1 MELEIY
7 RQVLFAGFII
17 TIVLGA
23 VAYKT
28 NFCTMGA
35 VSDLVNMGDSGRMR
49 AWVLGMAVAV
59 LGVAILEYIGLADMS
74 LTASAETGRP
84 PYRSAVF
91 PWPRFLI
98 GGLLF
103 GIGMTIGSGCGNRTM
118 VRIGGGNLKSIAVL
132 LAMGIA
138 GYLMIFTN
146 FGYYVFLQWME
157 PAFIDLRSLGIAD
170 QSLGAAVSGP
180 LGLPG
185 GAASLA
191 IGLIVGVLMLIW
203 VLRSSD
209 FLQNRDNVLAGI
221 VLGLCV
227 AAAWYVTAGSM
238 GQSLIEEVAFLEGD
252 EQPYGVGAQSLTFV
266 QPAAILIR
274 YLETGFASRFMNF
287 ALVAGA
293 GVIVGAFLYA
303 LVSRRLRVE
312 WFQSLGDAGRHV
324 LGGLLMG
331 FGGVLSIGCTIGQAV
346 SGVSTLALGSFLT
359 FVSICL
365 GSALTMKVQYYKMVY
380 EDEANW
386 ASALVAGMAD
396 LRLVPQKWRR
406 HEAV

>member
-7 RQVLFAGFII
+7 RQVLLAGFII
-17 TIVLGA
+17 TVVLGA

-59 LGVAILEYIGLADMS
+59 LGVAALEYMGMADMS
-74 LTASAETGRP
+74 LTVSAETGRP
-84 PYRSAVF
+84 PYRSALF
-91 PWPRFLI
+91 PWPRFII

-103 GIGMTIGSGCGNRTM
+103 GVGMTIGSGCGNRTM
-118 VRIGGGNLKSIAVL
+118 VRIGGGNLKSVAVL

-157 PAFIDLRSLGIAD
+157 PAFINLRNLGIAD
-170 QSLGAAVSGP
+170 QSLGAVVSGP

-185 GAASLA
+185 AAVSLTA
-191 IGLIVGVLMLIW
+191 GLVVAALMLVW

-209 FLQNRDNVLAGI
+209 FLQNRDNLLAGV

-227 AAAWYVTAGSM
+227 VGAWYVTTGPM
-238 GQSLIEEVAFLEGD
+238 GQGLLEEVAFLEGE

-266 QPAAILIR
+266 QPAAVLIR
-274 YLETGFASRFMNF
+274 FLETGFASRFMSF

-293 GVIVGAFLYA
+293 GVIAGAFLYA
-303 LVSRRLRVE
+303 LVSRRLRLE
-312 WFQSLGDAGRHV
+312 WFQSLSDVARHV
-324 LGGLLMG
+324 IGGLLMG

-346 SGVSTLALGSFLT
+346 SGVSTLAMGSFLT

-365 GSALTMKVQYYKMVY
+365 GSALTMKAQYYKMVY
-380 EDEANW
+380 EDEASW
-386 ASALVAGMAD
+386 GGALLTGMAD
-396 LRLVPQKWRR
+396 LHLVPQKWRR
-406 HEAV
+406 YEAV

>member
-7 RQVLFAGFII
+7 RQVLLAGFII

-59 LGVAILEYIGLADMS
+59 LGVAVLEYIGLADMS
-74 LTASAETGRP
+74 LTTSAETGRP

-91 PWPRFLI
+91 PWPRFII
-98 GGLLF
+98 GGILF
-103 GIGMTIGSGCGNRTM
+103 GVGMTIGSGCGNRTM
-118 VRIGGGNLKSIAVL
+118 VRIGGGNLKSVAVL

-146 FGYYVFLQWME
+146 FGYYVFLQWMQ
-157 PAFIDLRSLGIAD
+157 PAFIDLRNLGIAD
-170 QSLGAAVSGP
+170 QSLGATVSGP

-185 GAASLA
+185 PAVTLAVGLLVAA
-191 IGLIVGVLMLIW
+191 LMLVW

-209 FLQNRDNVLAGI
+209 FVKNRDNVLAGV

-227 AAAWYVTAGSM
+227 AAAWYVTAGPM
-238 GQSLIEEVAFLEGD
+238 GQGLIEEVAFLEGD

-266 QPAAILIR
+266 QPAAVLIR
-274 YLETGFASRFMNF
+274 YLETGLASRFMSF
-287 ALVAGA
+287 AMVAGA
-293 GVIVGAFLYA
+293 GVIAGAFLYA
-303 LVSRRLRVE
+303 MVARRLRLE
-312 WFQSLGDAGRHV
+312 WFQSLGDVARHV
-324 LGGLLMG
+324 TGGLLMG

-346 SGVSTLALGSFLT
+346 SGVSTLAIGSFLT

-380 EDEANW
+380 EDDASW
-386 ASALVAGMAD
+386 GSALVAGMAD

>member
-7 RQVLFAGFII
+7 RQVLLAGFII
-17 TIVLGA
+17 TIILGA

-84 PYRSAVF
+84 PYRAAVF
-91 PWPRFLI
+91 PWPRFII

-157 PAFIDLRSLGIAD
+157 PAFVDLRSLGIAD

-180 LGLPG
+180 LGLSG
-185 GAASLA
+185 SAASLA

-203 VLRSSD
+203 LLRSSD
-209 FLQNRDNVLAGI
+209 FLQNRDNVLAGV

-227 AAAWYVTAGSM
+227 AAAWYVTAGPM
-238 GQSLIEEVAFLEGD
+238 GQGLIEEVAFLEGD

-274 YLETGFASRFMNF
+274 FLETGFASRFMSF

-293 GVIVGAFLYA
+293 GVIVGAFFYA
-303 LVSRRLRVE
+303 LISRRLRVE
-312 WFQSLGDAGRHV
+312 WFQSLGDAVRHV
-324 LGGLLMG
+324 FGGVLMG

-346 SGVSTLALGSFLT
+346 SGVSTLAIGSFLT
-359 FVSICL
+359 FASICL
-365 GSALTMKVQYYKMVY
+365 GSALTMKAQYYKMVY
-380 EDEANW
+380 EEEANW
-386 ASALVAGMAD
+386 ASALVTGMAD

>member
-7 RQVLFAGFII
+7 RQVLLAGFII
-17 TIVLGA
+17 TIILGA

-59 LGVAILEYIGLADMS
+59 LGVAILEYMGLADMS
-74 LTASAETGRP
+74 LTTNAETGRP
-84 PYRSAVF
+84 PYRAAVF
-91 PWPRFLI
+91 PWPRFII
-98 GGLLF
+98 GGILF
-103 GIGMTIGSGCGNRTM
+103 GVGMTIGSGCGNRTM

-132 LAMGIA
+132 LAMGVA

-146 FGYYVFLQWME
+146 FGYYVFLQWMQ
-157 PAFIDLRSLGIAD
+157 PAFIDLRNLGIAD

-185 GAASLA
+185 PATTLA
-191 IGLIVGVLMLIW
+191 IGLLVAALMLVW

-209 FLQNRDNVLAGI
+209 FLKNRDNMLAGV

-227 AAAWYVTAGSM
+227 AAVWYVTAGPM
-238 GQSLIEEVAFLEGD
+238 GQGLIEEVAFLEGD

-274 YLETGFASRFMNF
+274 YLETGLSSRFMSF
-287 ALVAGA
+287 AMVAGA
-293 GVIVGAFLYA
+293 GVIAGAFLYA
-303 LVSRRLRVE
+303 LVARRLRLE
-312 WFQSLGDAGRHV
+312 WFQSLGDAARHV
-324 LGGLLMG
+324 IGGLLMG

-359 FVSICL
+359 FISICL

-380 EDEANW
+380 EDDANW
-386 ASALVAGMAD
+386 ASALVTGLAD
-396 LRLVPQKWRR
+396 LRLIPQKWRR

>member
-7 RQVLFAGFII
+7 RQVLLAGFVI
-17 TIVLGA
+17 TLVLGA

-59 LGVAILEYIGLADMS
+59 LGVAVLEYIGLADMS
-74 LTASAETGRP
+74 LTTSAETGRP
-84 PYRSAVF
+84 PYRAAVF
-91 PWPRFLI
+91 PWPRFII
-98 GGLLF
+98 GGILF
-103 GIGMTIGSGCGNRTM
+103 GIGMTMGSGCGNRTM

-132 LAMGIA
+132 LAMGVA

-146 FGYYVFLQWME
+146 FGYYVFLQWMQ
-157 PAFIDLRSLGIAD
+157 PAFIDLRNLGVAD
-170 QSLGAAVSGP
+170 QSLGAAVAGP

-185 GAASLA
+185 STATLA
-191 IGLIVGVLMLIW
+191 IGLLVAALMLVW

-209 FLQNRDNVLAGI
+209 FLQNRDNVLAGV

-227 AAAWYVTAGSM
+227 AAAWYVTAGPM
-238 GQSLIEEVAFLEGD
+238 GQGLIEEVAFLEGD

-266 QPAAILIR
+266 QPAAVLIR
-274 YLETGFASRFMNF
+274 FLETGLASRFMSF
-287 ALVAGA
+287 ALVAGG
-293 GVIVGAFLYA
+293 GVIAGAFLYA
-303 LVSRRLRVE
+303 LVSRRLRLE
-312 WFQSLGDAGRHV
+312 WFQSLGDAARHV
-324 LGGLLMG
+324 IGGLLMG

-346 SGVSTLALGSFLT
+346 SGVSTLAMGSFLT
-359 FVSICL
+359 FASICL

-380 EDEANW
+380 EDDASW
-386 ASALVAGMAD
+386 GSALVAGMAD
-396 LRLVPQKWRR
+396 LRLVPRKWRR
-406 HEAV
+406 HEAI

>member
-7 RQVLFAGFII
+7 RQVLLAGFVI
-17 TIVLGA
+17 TIILGA

-59 LGVAILEYIGLADMS
+59 LGVAVLEYLGLADMS
-74 LTASAETGRP
+74 LTTNAETGRP
-84 PYRSAVF
+84 PYRAAVF
-91 PWPRFLI
+91 PWPRFIL
-98 GGLLF
+98 GGILF
-103 GIGMTIGSGCGNRTM
+103 GVGMTIGSGCGNRTM

-132 LAMGIA
+132 LAMGVA

-146 FGYYVFLQWME
+146 FGYYVFLQWMQ
-157 PAFIDLRSLGIAD
+157 PAFIDLRNLGIAD
-170 QSLGAAVSGP
+170 QSLGAVVSGP

-185 GAASLA
+185 PATTLA
-191 IGLIVGVLMLIW
+191 IGLLVAALMLVW

-209 FLQNRDNVLAGI
+209 FLKSRDNVLAGV

-227 AAAWYVTAGSM
+227 AAVWYVTAGPM
-238 GQSLIEEVAFLEGD
+238 GQGLIEEVAFLEGD

-274 YLETGFASRFMNF
+274 YLETGLASRFMSF
-287 ALVAGA
+287 AMVAGA
-293 GVIVGAFLYA
+293 GVIAGAFLYA
-303 LVSRRLRVE
+303 LVARRLRLE
-312 WFQSLGDAGRHV
+312 WFQSLGDAARHV
-324 LGGLLMG
+324 IGGLLMG

-386 ASALVAGMAD
+386 ASALVTGMAD
-396 LRLVPQKWRR
+396 LRLIPQKWRR

>member
-7 RQVLFAGFII
+7 RQVLLAGFII
-17 TIVLGA
+17 TVVLGA

-59 LGVAILEYIGLADMS
+59 LGVAALEYMGMMDMS
-74 LTASAETGRP
+74 LTVSAETGRP
-84 PYRSAVF
+84 PYRSALF
-91 PWPRFLI
+91 PWPRFII

-103 GIGMTIGSGCGNRTM
+103 GVGMTIGSGCGNRTM
-118 VRIGGGNLKSIAVL
+118 VRIGGGNLKSVAVL

-157 PAFIDLRSLGIAD
+157 PAFINLRNLGIAD
-170 QSLGAAVSGP
+170 QSLGAVVSGP

-185 GAASLA
+185 AAVSLA
-191 IGLIVGVLMLIW
+191 AGLVVAALMLVW

-209 FLQNRDNVLAGI
+209 FLQNRDNLLAGV

-227 AAAWYVTAGSM
+227 VGAWYVTTGPM
-238 GQSLIEEVAFLEGD
+238 GQGLLEEVAFLEGE

-266 QPAAILIR
+266 QPAAVLIR
-274 YLETGFASRFMNF
+274 FLETGFASRFMSF

-293 GVIVGAFLYA
+293 GVIAGAFLYA
-303 LVSRRLRVE
+303 LVSRRLRLE
-312 WFQSLGDAGRHV
+312 WFQSLSDVARHV
-324 LGGLLMG
+324 IGGLLMG

-346 SGVSTLALGSFLT
+346 SGVSTLAMGSFLT

-365 GSALTMKVQYYKMVY
+365 GSALTMKAQYYKIVY
-380 EDEANW
+380 EDEASW
-386 ASALVAGMAD
+386 GGALLTGMAD
-396 LRLVPQKWRR
+396 LHLVPQKWRR
-406 HEAV
+406 YEAV

>member
-7 RQVLFAGFII
+7 RQVLLAGFII
-17 TIVLGA
+17 TIILGA

-59 LGVAILEYIGLADMS
+59 LGVAILEYMGLADMS
-74 LTASAETGRP
+74 LTTSAETGRP
-84 PYRSAVF
+84 PYRAAVF
-91 PWPRFLI
+91 PWPRFII
-98 GGLLF
+98 GGILF
-103 GIGMTIGSGCGNRTM
+103 GVGMTIGSGCGNRTM

-132 LAMGIA
+132 LAMGVA

-146 FGYYVFLQWME
+146 FGYYVFLQWMQ
-157 PAFIDLRSLGIAD
+157 PAFIDLRNLGIAD
-170 QSLGAAVSGP
+170 QSLGAAVSGL

-185 GAASLA
+185 PATTLAA
-191 IGLIVGVLMLIW
+191 GLLVAALMLVW

-209 FLQNRDNVLAGI
+209 FLKNRDNVLAGV

-227 AAAWYVTAGSM
+227 AAVWYVTAGSM
-238 GQSLIEEVAFLEGD
+238 GQGLIEEVAFLEGD

-274 YLETGFASRFMNF
+274 YLETGLASRFMSF
-287 ALVAGA
+287 AMVAGA
-293 GVIVGAFLYA
+293 GVIAGAFLYA
-303 LVSRRLRVE
+303 LVARRLRLE
-312 WFQSLGDAGRHV
+312 WFQSLGDAARHV
-324 LGGLLMG
+324 IGGLLMG

-346 SGVSTLALGSFLT
+346 SGVSTLAIGSFLT

-386 ASALVAGMAD
+386 GSALITGMAD
-396 LRLVPQKWRR
+396 LRLIPQKWRR

>member
-7 RQVLFAGFII
+7 RQVLLAGFII
-17 TIVLGA
+17 TIILGA

-59 LGVAILEYIGLADMS
+59 LGVAILEYMGLADMS
-74 LTASAETGRP
+74 LTTNAETGRP
-84 PYRSAVF
+84 PYRAAVF
-91 PWPRFLI
+91 PWPRFII
-98 GGLLF
+98 GGILF
-103 GIGMTIGSGCGNRTM
+103 GVGMTIGSGCGNRTM

-132 LAMGIA
+132 LAMGVA

-146 FGYYVFLQWME
+146 FGYYVFLQWMQ
-157 PAFIDLRSLGIAD
+157 PAFIDLRNLGIAD

-185 GAASLA
+185 PATTLA
-191 IGLIVGVLMLIW
+191 IGLLVAALMLVW

-209 FLQNRDNVLAGI
+209 FLKNRDNMLAGV

-227 AAAWYVTAGSM
+227 AAVWYVTAGPM
-238 GQSLIEEVAFLEGD
+238 GQGLIEEVAFLEGD

-274 YLETGFASRFMNF
+274 YLETGLSSRFMSF
-287 ALVAGA
+287 AMVAGA
-293 GVIVGAFLYA
+293 GVIAGAFLYA
-303 LVSRRLRVE
+303 LVARRLRLE
-312 WFQSLGDAGRHV
+312 WFQSLGDAARHV
-324 LGGLLMG
+324 IGGLLMG

-359 FVSICL
+359 FISICL

-380 EDEANW
+380 EDDANW
-386 ASALVAGMAD
+386 ASALVTGLAD
-396 LRLVPQKWRR
+396 LRLIPKKWRR
-406 HEAV
+406 HKAV

>member
-7 RQVLFAGFII
+7 RQILLIGFVI
-17 TIVLGA
+17 TVVLGA

-49 AWVLGMAVAV
+49 AWVLAMAVAV
-59 LGVAILEYIGLADMS
+59 FGVAVLEYLGMADMS

-84 PYRSAVF
+84 PYRSALF
-91 PWPRFLI
+91 PWPRLII
-98 GGLLF
+98 GGILF
-103 GIGMTIGSGCGNRTM
+103 GIGMTLGSGCGNRTM
-118 VRIGGGNLKSIAVL
+118 VRIGGGNLKSVAVL
-132 LAMGIA
+132 LAMGVA

-157 PAFIDLRSLGIAD
+157 PGFINLGELGIAD
-170 QSLGAAVSGP
+170 QSIGAVISGP
-180 LGLPG
+180 LGLS
-185 GAASLA
+185 ADVTSLVS
-191 IGLIVGVLMLIW
+191 GLAVATLMLVW

-209 FLQNRDNVLAGI
+209 FLKSRANVLAGV

-227 AAAWYVTAGSM
+227 VAAWYVTAGPM
-238 GQSLIEEVAFLEGD
+238 GQVLLEEVAFLEGD
-252 EQPYGVGAQSLTFV
+252 ERPYGVGAQSLTFV
-266 QPAAILIR
+266 QPAAVLIR
-274 YLETGFASRFMNF
+274 FLETGLATRFMSF

-293 GVIVGAFLYA
+293 GVIVGSFLYA
-303 LVSRRLRVE
+303 MLARRLRVE
-312 WFQSLGDAGRHV
+312 WFHSLGDVGWHV
-324 LGGLLMG
+324 TGGLLMG

-346 SGVSTLALGSFLT
+346 SGVSTLALGSFIT

-380 EDEANW
+380 EEK
-386 ASALVAGMAD
+386 ASIAGALLTGMAD

-406 HEAV
+406 YEAV

>member
-7 RQVLFAGFII
+7 RQVLLAGFVI
-17 TIVLGA
+17 TLILGA

-59 LGVAILEYIGLADMS
+59 LGVAVLEYIGLADMS
-74 LTASAETGRP
+74 LTTSAETGRP
-84 PYRSAVF
+84 PYRAAVF
-91 PWPRFLI
+91 PWPRFI
-98 GGLLF
+98 VGGILF
-103 GIGMTIGSGCGNRTM
+103 GIGMTMGSGCGNRTM
-118 VRIGGGNLKSIAVL
+118 VRIGGGNLKSVAVL
-132 LAMGIA
+132 LAMGVA

-146 FGYYVFLQWME
+146 FGYYVFLQWMQ
-157 PAFIDLRSLGIAD
+157 PAFIDLRNLGIAD
-170 QSLGAAVSGP
+170 QSLGAVVSGP

-185 GAASLA
+185 SAVTLAA
-191 IGLIVGVLMLIW
+191 GLLVAALMLVW

-209 FLQNRDNVLAGI
+209 FLKNRDNVLAGI

-227 AAAWYVTAGSM
+227 AAAWYVTAGAM
-238 GQSLIEEVAFLEGD
+238 GQGLIEEVAFLEGD

-266 QPAAILIR
+266 QPAAVLIR
-274 YLETGFASRFMNF
+274 YLETGLASRFMSF

-293 GVIVGAFLYA
+293 GVIAGAFLYA
-303 LVSRRLRVE
+303 LVSRRLRLE
-312 WFQSLGDAGRHV
+312 WFQSLGDVARHMI
-324 LGGLLMG
+324 GGLLMG

-346 SGVSTLALGSFLT
+346 SGVSTLAVGSFLT

-365 GSALTMKVQYYKMVY
+365 GSALTMKAQYYKMVY
-380 EDEANW
+380 EDEASW
-386 ASALVAGMAD
+386 GSALVAGMAD
-396 LRLVPQKWRR
+396 LRLVPRKWRR

>member
-7 RQVLFAGFII
+7 RQVLLAGFII
-17 TIVLGA
+17 TIILGA

-49 AWVLGMAVAV
+49 SWVLGMAVAV
-59 LGVAILEYIGLADMS
+59 LGVAVLEYIGLADMS

-91 PWPRFLI
+91 PWPRFII
-98 GGLLF
+98 GGILF
-103 GIGMTIGSGCGNRTM
+103 GIGMTMGSGCGNRTM
-118 VRIGGGNLKSIAVL
+118 VRIGGGNLKSVAVL
-132 LAMGIA
+132 LAMGVA

-146 FGYYVFLQWME
+146 FGYYVFLQWMQ
-157 PAFIDLRSLGIAD
+157 PAFIDLRNLGITD
-170 QSLGAAVSGP
+170 QSLGAVVSGP

-185 GAASLA
+185 PAVTLVAGLLVAA
-191 IGLIVGVLMLIW
+191 LMLVW

-209 FLQNRDNVLAGI
+209 FLKNRDNVLAGV

-227 AAAWYVTAGSM
+227 AAAWYVTAGPM
-238 GQSLIEEVAFLEGD
+238 GQGLIEEVAFLEGD

-266 QPAAILIR
+266 QPAAVLIR
-274 YLETGFASRFMNF
+274 FLETGLASRFMSF

-303 LVSRRLRVE
+303 LASRRLRFE
-312 WFQSLGDAGRHV
+312 WFQSLGDVGRHV

-346 SGVSTLALGSFLT
+346 SGVSTLAAGSFLT

-380 EDEANW
+380 EDEASW
-386 ASALVAGMAD
+386 GSALVAGMAD
-396 LRLVPQKWRR
+396 LRLIPQKWRR

>member
-17 TIVLGA
+17 TIILGA

-84 PYRSAVF
+84 PYRSAMF

-180 LGLPG
+180 FGLPG
-185 GAASLA
+185 AAASLA

-209 FLQNRDNVLAGI
+209 FAEPGQRAGRHRAGAVRGGGLVRDRRLDGTRV
-221 VLGLCV
+221 
-227 AAAWYVTAGSM
+227 
-238 GQSLIEEVAFLEGD
+238 LIEEVAFLEGD

-274 YLETGFASRFMNF
+274 YLETGFASRFMSF

-346 SGVSTLALGSFLT
+346 SGVSTLAIGSFLT

>member
-7 RQVLFAGFII
+7 RQVLLAGFII
-17 TIVLGA
+17 TIILGA

-59 LGVAILEYIGLADMS
+59 LGVAILEYMGLADMS
-74 LTASAETGRP
+74 LTTSAETGRP
-84 PYRSAVF
+84 PYRAAVF
-91 PWPRFLI
+91 PWPRFII
-98 GGLLF
+98 GGILF
-103 GIGMTIGSGCGNRTM
+103 GVGMTIGSGCGNRTM

-132 LAMGIA
+132 LAMGVA

-146 FGYYVFLQWME
+146 FGYYVFLQWMQ
-157 PAFIDLRSLGIAD
+157 PAFIDLRNLGIAD

-185 GAASLA
+185 PATTLAVGLLVAA
-191 IGLIVGVLMLIW
+191 LMLVW

-209 FLQNRDNVLAGI
+209 FLKNRDNVLAGV

-227 AAAWYVTAGSM
+227 AAVWYVTAGPM
-238 GQSLIEEVAFLEGD
+238 GQGLIEEVAFLEGD

-274 YLETGFASRFMNF
+274 YLETGLASRFMSF
-287 ALVAGA
+287 AMVAGA
-293 GVIVGAFLYA
+293 GVIAGAFLYA
-303 LVSRRLRVE
+303 LVARRLRLE
-312 WFQSLGDAGRHV
+312 WFQSLGDAARHV
-324 LGGLLMG
+324 IGGLLMG

-346 SGVSTLALGSFLT
+346 SGVSTLAIGSFLT

-386 ASALVAGMAD
+386 ASALVTGMAD
-396 LRLVPQKWRR
+396 LRLIPQKWRR

>member
-7 RQVLFAGFII
+7 RQVLLAGFII

-59 LGVAILEYIGLADMS
+59 LGVAILEYMGLADMS
-74 LTASAETGRP
+74 LTTNAETGRP
-84 PYRSAVF
+84 PYRAAVF
-91 PWPRFLI
+91 PWPRFII
-98 GGLLF
+98 GGILF
-103 GIGMTIGSGCGNRTM
+103 GVGMTIGSGCGNRTM

-132 LAMGIA
+132 LAMGVA

-146 FGYYVFLQWME
+146 FGYYVFLQWMQ
-157 PAFIDLRSLGIAD
+157 PAFIDLRNLGIAD

-185 GAASLA
+185 PATTLAVGLLVAA
-191 IGLIVGVLMLIW
+191 LMLVW

-209 FLQNRDNVLAGI
+209 FLKNRDNVLAGV

-227 AAAWYVTAGSM
+227 AAVWYVTAGPM
-238 GQSLIEEVAFLEGD
+238 GQGLIEEVAFLEGD

-274 YLETGFASRFMNF
+274 YLETGLASRFMSF
-287 ALVAGA
+287 AMVAGA
-293 GVIVGAFLYA
+293 GVIAGAFLYA
-303 LVSRRLRVE
+303 LVARRLRLE
-312 WFQSLGDAGRHV
+312 WFQSLGDAARHV
-324 LGGLLMG
+324 IGGLLMG

-380 EDEANW
+380 EDDANW
-386 ASALVAGMAD
+386 ASALVTGLAD
-396 LRLVPQKWRR
+396 LRLIPQKWRR

>member
-7 RQVLFAGFII
+7 RQVLLAGFII
-17 TIVLGA
+17 TIILGA

-59 LGVAILEYIGLADMS
+59 LGVAVLEYMGLADMS
-74 LTASAETGRP
+74 LTTNAETGRP
-84 PYRSAVF
+84 PYRAAVF
-91 PWPRFLI
+91 PWPRFII
-98 GGLLF
+98 GGILF
-103 GIGMTIGSGCGNRTM
+103 GVGMTIGSGCGNRTM

-132 LAMGIA
+132 LAMGVA

-146 FGYYVFLQWME
+146 FGYYVFLQWMQ
-157 PAFIDLRSLGIAD
+157 PAFIDLRNLGIAD

-185 GAASLA
+185 PATTLA
-191 IGLIVGVLMLIW
+191 IGLLVAALMLVW
-203 VLRSSD
+203 VLRSPD
-209 FLQNRDNVLAGI
+209 FLKNRDNMLAGV

-227 AAAWYVTAGSM
+227 AAVWYVTAGPM
-238 GQSLIEEVAFLEGD
+238 GQGLIEEVAFLEGD

-274 YLETGFASRFMNF
+274 YLETGLSSRFMSF
-287 ALVAGA
+287 AMVAGA
-293 GVIVGAFLYA
+293 GVIAGAFLYA
-303 LVSRRLRVE
+303 LVARRLRLE
-312 WFQSLGDAGRHV
+312 WFQSLGDAARHV
-324 LGGLLMG
+324 IGGLLMG

-359 FVSICL
+359 FISICL

-380 EDEANW
+380 EDDANW
-386 ASALVAGMAD
+386 ASALVTGLAD
-396 LRLVPQKWRR
+396 LRLIPQKWRR

>member
-7 RQVLFAGFII
+7 RQVLLAGFII
-17 TIVLGA
+17 TVVLGA

-59 LGVAILEYIGLADMS
+59 LGVAVLEYIGMVDMS
-74 LTASAETGRP
+74 LTTSAETGRP
-84 PYRSAVF
+84 PYRAAVF
-91 PWPRFLI
+91 PWPRFII
-98 GGLLF
+98 GGILF
-103 GIGMTIGSGCGNRTM
+103 GVGMTLGSGCGNRTM
-118 VRIGGGNLKSIAVL
+118 VRIGGGNLKSVVVL
-132 LAMGIA
+132 LAMGLA

-146 FGYYVFLQWME
+146 FGHYVFLQWMQ
-157 PAFIDLRSLGIAD
+157 PAFIDLRGLGIAD
-170 QSLGAAVSGP
+170 QSLAAVVSGL
-180 LGLPG
+180 LGLSGSATTP
-185 GAASLA
+185 A
-191 IGLIVGVLMLIW
+191 IGLLVAGLMLIW
-203 VLRSSD
+203 VLSSAD
-209 FLQNRDNVLAGI
+209 FLMNRDNVLAGI

-227 AAAWYVTAGSM
+227 VAAWYVTAGSM
-238 GQSLIEEVAFLEGD
+238 GQGLMEEVAFLEGD

-266 QPAAILIR
+266 QPAAVLIR
-274 YLETGFASRFMNF
+274 YLETGLASRFMSF

-303 LVSRRLRVE
+303 LVSRRLRLE
-312 WFQSLGDAGRHV
+312 WFRSLGDVVRHMV
-324 LGGLLMG
+324 GGLLMG
-331 FGGVLSIGCTIGQAV
+331 FGGVLAIGCTIGQAV
-346 SGVSTLALGSFLT
+346 SGVSALAMGSFLT

-365 GSALTMKVQYYKMVY
+365 GSALTMKAQYYKMVY
-380 EDEANW
+380 EDDANW
-386 ASALVAGMAD
+386 GSALVAGMAD

>member
-7 RQVLFAGFII
+7 RQVLLAGFII
-17 TIVLGA
+17 TIILGA

-59 LGVAILEYIGLADMS
+59 LGVAVLEYIGLADMG

-157 PAFIDLRSLGIAD
+157 PAFIDLRNLGIAD
-170 QSLGAAVSGP
+170 QSLGAVVSGP

-185 GAASLA
+185 AAASLA
-191 IGLIVGVLMLIW
+191 VGLIVGVLMLIW

-209 FLQNRDNVLAGI
+209 FLQNRDNVLAGV

-227 AAAWYVTAGSM
+227 AAAWYVTAGPM
-238 GQSLIEEVAFLEGD
+238 GQGLIEEVAFLEGD

-274 YLETGFASRFMNF
+274 LLETGFASRFMSF

-346 SGVSTLALGSFLT
+346 SGVSTLAAGSFLT

-380 EDEANW
+380 EDEANL
-386 ASALVAGMAD
+386 ASALVTGMAD
-396 LRLVPQKWRR
+396 LRLIPQKWRR

>member
-7 RQVLFAGFII
+7 RQVLLAGFII
-17 TIVLGA
+17 TIILGA

-59 LGVAILEYIGLADMS
+59 LGVAILEYMGLADMS
-74 LTASAETGRP
+74 LTTSAETGRP
-84 PYRSAVF
+84 PYRAAVF
-91 PWPRFLI
+91 PWPRFII
-98 GGLLF
+98 GGILF
-103 GIGMTIGSGCGNRTM
+103 GVGMTIGSGCGNRTM

-132 LAMGIA
+132 LAMGVA

-146 FGYYVFLQWME
+146 FGYHVFLQWMQ
-157 PAFIDLRSLGIAD
+157 PAFIDLRNLGIAD

-185 GAASLA
+185 AATTLA
-191 IGLIVGVLMLIW
+191 VGLLVAALMLVW

-209 FLQNRDNVLAGI
+209 FLKNRDNVLAGV

-227 AAAWYVTAGSM
+227 AAVWYVTAGPM
-238 GQSLIEEVAFLEGD
+238 GQGLIEEVAFLEGD

-274 YLETGFASRFMNF
+274 YLETGLASRFMSF
-287 ALVAGA
+287 AMVAGA
-293 GVIVGAFLYA
+293 GVIAGAFLYA
-303 LVSRRLRVE
+303 LVARRLRLE
-312 WFQSLGDAGRHV
+312 WFQSLGDAARHV
-324 LGGLLMG
+324 IGGLLMG

-346 SGVSTLALGSFLT
+346 SGVSTLAIGSFLT

-386 ASALVAGMAD
+386 GSALITGMAD
-396 LRLVPQKWRR
+396 LRLIPQKWRR